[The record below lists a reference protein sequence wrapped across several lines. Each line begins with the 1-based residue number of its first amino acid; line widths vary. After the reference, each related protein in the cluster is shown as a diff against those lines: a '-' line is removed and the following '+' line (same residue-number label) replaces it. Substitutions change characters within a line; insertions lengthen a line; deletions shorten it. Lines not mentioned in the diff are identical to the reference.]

1 MKLHVIAILFAA
13 ANATGCISLQWSHSS
28 LHQPIDES
36 RTTHFEI
43 GRSSMSDAL
52 GELGAPL
59 YVWELPRGH
68 AALAWGWFNS
78 RDLSVQLSIPTKSP
92 ADPSFQYSQIDNR
105 LRGYVFVFDDADG
118 LVFVKRG
125 YLAEIADELQRR
137 PNFDLE
143 KAEELRRNEAD

>member
-1 MKLHVIAILFAA
+1 MKRYVIATLFAA
-13 ANATGCISLQWSHSS
+13 ASSTGCISLQWSRSS

-36 RTTHFEI
+36 RTAHFEI

-52 GELGAPL
+52 EGLGAPL
-59 YVWELPRGH
+59 YVWELPRGN

-78 RDLSVQLSIPTKSP
+78 RDLSVQVSAPTDSP

-105 LRGYVFVFDDADG
+105 LRGYVLVFDERDE

-125 YLAEIADELQRR
+125 YLAEIADELRRR
-137 PNFDLE
+137 PSFDPRR
-143 KAEELRRNEAD
+143 AEELLRNEAD